1 MKLKSLN
8 RYISFFILLFS
19 FLPIY
24 AEEEIDIWNKD
35 KKKNL
40 EVINKEKNNSDTTVK
55 TSTIDLSNQKINDDF
70 KIQGE
75 VLEKVENPKVFGI
88 YEPADNDFGL
98 TMWSETKAEDIRLS
112 IARIKKIE
120 LSKLHENLENL
131 KF

>member
-40 EVINKEKNNSDTTVK
+40 EVINKEKIGPLLPAANDKNKKNS
-55 TSTIDLSNQKINDDF
+55 ISNRLVY
-70 KIQGE
+70 GWVP
-75 VLEKVENPKVFGI
+75 VLPMG
-88 YEPADNDFGL
+88 
-98 TMWSETKAEDIRLS
+98 SS
-112 IARIKKIE
+112 I
-120 LSKLHENLENL
+120 S
-131 KF
+131 